1 MVTHRPIKPTLV
13 QTVKDASGQAVEYG
27 EFPLLGLRGI
37 SDYLQIQKI
46 LTDLNFAVPSSEAV
60 SDEPIDLRIYS
71 EKVPDL
77 IFTNLPGYV

>member
-27 EFPLLGLRGI
+27 EFPLLG
-37 SDYLQIQKI
+37 
-46 LTDLNFAVPSSEAV
+46 LNFAVPSSEAV